1 MRVFSTCLPSFGW
14 ETGLFLNWENLHW
27 TKWFGYGNEN
37 SLALHSIHIR
47 ETSKEREQNKSF
59 CSFRIFSVETVII
72 ILTCTFF
79 WTFYF
84 CVWMNRGSHFFPL
97 FPAKVITNS
106 HNPTPLMVFTY
117 FHLTWASRDLI
128 TIFPQY
134 QKDLNYQKPI
144 FPPSLSLSLDS
155 NPYIL
160 PFLCRRMQSQVVNQ
174 ISKPASLT
182 KPKVIWSPPDEYKY
196 LYILIKVIQHP
207 MHSYTNALKPVTV
220 PSYCYKKNIY
230 TTFPESPTTGARQ
243 SASLRT

>member
-27 TKWFGYGNEN
+27 TKWFEYGNEN

-128 TIFPQY
+128 TTFPQY

-144 FPPSLSLSLDS
+144 FPPSLSLDS

-160 PFLCRRMQSQVVNQ
+160 PFLCRRMFAKPGGESDQQT
-174 ISKPASLT
+174 SKPNQAKTNLVS
-182 KPKVIWSPPDEYKY
+182 IR
-196 LYILIKVIQHP
+196 LI
-207 MHSYTNALKPVTV
+207 
-220 PSYCYKKNIY
+220 
-230 TTFPESPTTGARQ
+230 
-243 SASLRT
+243 